1 MRNVMVWL
9 IKKSETEPAIK
20 FLCFFFSKRKKA
32 EIWGYAERKGMTDK
46 KRRGQKPVIKVSLL
60 LLFKTE
66 KGRDTGLCGT

>member
-32 EIWGYAERKGMTDK
+32 EIWDYVERKGMTDK

-60 LLFKTE
+60 LSFQRKKGLE
-66 KGRDTGLCGT
+66 K

>member
-20 FLCFFFSKRKKA
+20 FLCFFFLKRKKE
-32 EIWGYAERKGMTDK
+32 EIWDYAERKGMTDK

-60 LLFKTE
+60 LSFQRKKGLE
-66 KGRDTGLCGT
+66 K